1 MFDWVIYSLLKILK
15 VFKVKVRWSK
25 SLRLLKRV
33 AFLVQFVISHIRVY
47 YSDLQIIGCKF
58 YCSVQIRQNK
68 VLIVI
73 VLLSNDE
80 VTIGKKTI

>member
-33 AFLVQFVISHIRVY
+33 AFLFLFVISHIRVY
-47 YSDLQIIGCKF
+47 YSDLQIIGSKF
-58 YCSVQIRQNK
+58 YCSVQIWQNK

-80 VTIGKKTI
+80 VTFGKKTI

>member
-33 AFLVQFVISHIRVY
+33 AFLVLFVISHIRVY
-47 YSDLQIIGCKF
+47 YSDLQIIGSKF
-58 YCSVQIRQNK
+58 YCSVQIWQNK

-73 VLLSNDE
+73 VLFSNDE
-80 VTIGKKTI
+80 VTFGKKTI

>member
-33 AFLVQFVISHIRVY
+33 AFLVLFVISHIRVY
-47 YSDLQIIGCKF
+47 YSDLQIIGSKF
-58 YCSVQIRQNK
+58 YCSVQIWQNK
-68 VLIVI
+68 ALIVI

-80 VTIGKKTI
+80 VTFGKKTI

>member
-33 AFLVQFVISHIRVY
+33 AFLVQFVISHIWVY
-47 YSDLQIIGCKF
+47 YSDLQIIGSKF